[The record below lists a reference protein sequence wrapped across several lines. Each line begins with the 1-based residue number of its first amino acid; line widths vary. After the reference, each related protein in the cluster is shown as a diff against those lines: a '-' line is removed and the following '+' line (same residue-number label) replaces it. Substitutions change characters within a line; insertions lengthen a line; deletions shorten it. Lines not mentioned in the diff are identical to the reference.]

1 LFYRFDFIR
10 MFRLIAVL
18 TLSSLT
24 CFTSCNRGPAPV
36 KRGKLEGSVT
46 VNGKPPASGV
56 VRFMTLEPGG
66 LNVIAPIHD
75 GRFAVSEKEG
85 PTKGKY
91 RVEVSVPSATKRRIP
106 SDDSPG
112 QFIEEAPETLPP
124 RYNSA
129 STLVEAYDPGTPK
142 SYDFKMTTP

>member
-1 LFYRFDFIR
+1 
-10 MFRLIAVL
+10 MFRLLAVFSL
-18 TLSSLT
+18 LSLA
-24 CFTSCNRGPAPV
+24 CFASCGRGPAPI

-46 VNGKPPASGV
+46 VNGKPPASGA

-66 LNVIAPIHD
+66 LNVIATIQD

-85 PTKGKY
+85 PAKGKY
-91 RVEVSVPSATKRRIP
+91 RVEISVPSATKRRIP

-129 STLVEAYDPGTPK
+129 STLVEDYDPAASK
-142 SYDFKMTTP
+142 SYDFKVTTP